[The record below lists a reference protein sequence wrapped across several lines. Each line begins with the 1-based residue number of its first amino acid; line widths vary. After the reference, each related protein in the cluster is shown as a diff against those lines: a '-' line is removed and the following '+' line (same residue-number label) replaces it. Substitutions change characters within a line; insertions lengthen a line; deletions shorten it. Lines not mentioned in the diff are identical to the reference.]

1 MNNPI
6 VSHTHTCMYVYDYYM
21 VQRNESIYTNRQK
34 AFKIN
39 FECTNF
45 IYKWEH
51 FVKML
56 NSYF

>member
-51 FVKML
+51 FVKKC
-56 NSYF
+56 